1 MADQIATIINE
12 AANIT
17 ADQINTDATI
27 INEAANAMADQINT
41 GTTIINGATN
51 TTADRIGTDATLVNE
66 DSVVGPV
73 AAISNVTG
81 GLVRA

>member
-12 AANIT
+12 VANAM
-17 ADQINTDATI
+17 ADQINTDTTI